1 MKRKI
6 ALLSRRGRTDKSACK
21 HLRTRTLLFVVF
33 CSVAALGQK
42 SISGKVQDA
51 QGEPIAYATVS
62 LLRADSTVITGAIT
76 DEKGAFSLS
85 ANGPTPTLPTR
96 EGVKSNNNY
105 ILQVSFIGY
114 KTETR
119 TIQPYNSSTARD
131 TVGTSPVDPRP
142 LTPSPSR
149 QVGINE
155 AGRGSS
161 LESPVVLITL
171 REESEELAEVEVKAK
186 RQLIERQFDKIVLN
200 VSNSPFAAGSNGK
213 DLLKK
218 APGVQVD
225 KDGNVTVNGKSVEVY
240 IDGRPSYLSG
250 DQLKAMLE
258 GTDGSTIEKIEII
271 SNPSTKYDAAGQG
284 GIINIKTKRNM
295 MQGLNGTLS
304 ASYGGMYYGDV
315 EKWQNREMFSLNL
328 NYRTEKTYTFAT
340 LTQFYVDQNIHVEV
354 GSEALDTLTQTTTER
369 YDESEYVCDF
379 QYYMLKVGNDWFI
392 DKKNTFGFI
401 FQAPFM
407 IMRQDVP
414 AGRGWGYTK
423 VGEDIIENSM
433 SVLENPM
440 RSQQYTANLNY
451 THVFNDSLERE
462 LTTNVDYNRYAGQQ
476 INSQQNTYYRAA
488 SGAHLPTISNGAA
501 WRPHL
506 LENNAFADSTRMGM
520 VISTDQ
526 VVDIY
531 SAKVDFQTRFW
542 QTGMIEAGA
551 KWAMSNTFNRMTTD
565 STINGVARET
575 LHSDFDYSE
584 QVAAVYIS
592 VAKQFGQKFNAKL
605 GLRGEFTHS
614 EGDWISADSTSM
626 KNYFDVFPTAFFGY
640 TPTDKW
646 SMNVSYTRRIKR
658 PSYYQLNPFRTYLD
672 AHNYQEGNLE
682 LMPEFNNQV
691 DLNFSYSQYVA
702 LAFNFAHTQDML
714 SAHMELL
721 PNGNGRQKWVN
732 FGTCTTHG
740 GNLSLTELPLV
751 PKFETGADG
760 TRQMTGAWLALT
772 LNGAYYYFIN
782 RSYDGTYLNRNHYGS
797 ASATL
802 TAYLPQDWTLSVD
815 GNYNTPLTIGY
826 NKTDATWY
834 MGAAVRKMWR
844 KQGLVLNIQA
854 QDLLRSVH
862 YRSDSFG
869 MAEGNS
875 SYIYQNSRYQNVM
888 VSLTWMF
895 GQQQYMKRRKV
906 GDMDE
911 SARIGGGGVG
921 K

>member
-1 MKRKI
+1 M
-6 ALLSRRGRTDKSACK
+6 
-21 HLRTRTLLFVVF
+21 
-33 CSVAALGQK
+33 GQK
-42 SISGKVQDA
+42 NIVGKVQDA

-62 LLRADSTVITGAIT
+62 LLTADSSLVTGAIT
-76 DEKGAFSLS
+76 DEKGAFSIS
-85 ANGPTPTLPTR
+85 AYGQTPTLPTMEGEEDPPHPSLQR

-114 KTETR
+114 KTV
-119 TIQPYNSSTARD
+119 ARAIHSGD
-131 TVGTSPVDPRP
+131 AN
-142 LTPSPSR
+142 L
-149 QVGINE
+149 
-155 AGRGSS
+155 
-161 LESPVVLITL
+161 LITL
-171 REESEELAEVEVKAK
+171 QEESEELAEVEVKAK

-271 SNPSTKYDAAGQG
+271 SNPSAKYDAAGQG

-328 NYRTEKTYTFAT
+328 NYRSEKTYTFAT

-354 GSEALDTLTQTTTER
+354 GSEALDTLTQTRTER

-379 QYYMLKVGNDWFI
+379 QYYMAKIGNDWFI

-414 AGRGWGYTK
+414 EGHGWGYTK
-423 VGEDIIENSM
+423 VGDDIVENSM
-433 SVLENPM
+433 SVLANPI

-451 THVFNDSLERE
+451 THVFNDSLDRE
-462 LTTNVDYNRYAGQQ
+462 LTANVDYNRYAGQQ
-476 INSQQNTYYRAA
+476 GNSQQNRYYRTAWSQA
-488 SGAHLPTISNGAA
+488 PSNSAA

-506 LENNAFADSTRMGM
+506 LEAGAYSDTVVTGM
-520 VISTDQ
+520 DIETDQ

-542 QTGMIEAGA
+542 QTGVIEAGA

-565 STINGVARET
+565 STLNGVARPT
-575 LHSDFDYSE
+575 QHSDFDYSE

-614 EGDWISADSTSM
+614 EGDWISADSTSV

-658 PSYYQLNPFRTYLD
+658 PNYYQLNPFRTYMD

-682 LMPEFNNQV
+682 LTPEFNNQV
-691 DLNFSYSQYVA
+691 DLNFSYSQYVS

-772 LNGAYYYFIN
+772 VNAAYYNFIN
-782 RSYDGTYLNRNHYGS
+782 RSYDGTYLNRNHYAS

-844 KQGLVLNIQA
+844 KQGLILNIQA

-862 YRSDSFG
+862 YRSESFG

-875 SYIYQNSRYQNVM
+875 SYIYQNSRYQHVSM
-888 VSLTWMF
+888 SLTWMF
-895 GQQQYMKRRKV
+895 GQQQYVKRRNV
-906 GDMDE
+906 GNME
-911 SARIGGGGVG
+911 EAERLGGGG
-921 K
+921 KK

>member
-1 MKRKI
+1 MKRSI
-6 ALLSRRGRTDKSACK
+6 
-21 HLRTRTLLFVVF
+21 TLLLLFLG
-33 CSVAALGQK
+33 SVAAMGQK
-42 SISGKVQDA
+42 NIVGKVQDA

-62 LLRADSTVITGAIT
+62 LLTADSSLVTGAIT
-76 DEKGAFSLS
+76 DEKGAFNIS
-85 ANGPTPTLPTR
+85 AYGPTPTLPTREGEEDPPHPSLQR

-114 KTETR
+114 KTV
-119 TIQPYNSSTARD
+119 ARAIHSGD
-131 TVGTSPVDPRP
+131 AN
-142 LTPSPSR
+142 L
-149 QVGINE
+149 
-155 AGRGSS
+155 
-161 LESPVVLITL
+161 LITL
-171 REESEELAEVEVKAK
+171 QEESEELAEVEVKAK

-271 SNPSTKYDAAGQG
+271 SNPSAKYDAAGQG

-295 MQGLNGTLS
+295 MQGLNGTLT
-304 ASYGGMYYGDV
+304 ASYAGMYYGDV

-328 NYRTEKTYTFAT
+328 NYRSEKTYTFAT
-340 LTQFYVDQNIHVEV
+340 LTQLYVDQNIHVEV
-354 GSEALDTLTQTTTER
+354 GSEALDTLTQTRTER

-379 QYYMLKVGNDWFI
+379 QYYMAKIGNDWFI

-414 AGRGWGYTK
+414 EGHGWGYTK
-423 VGEDIIENSM
+423 VGDDIVENSM
-433 SVLENPM
+433 SVLANPI

-451 THVFNDSLERE
+451 THVFNDSLDRE
-462 LTTNVDYNRYAGQQ
+462 LTANVDYNRYAGQQ
-476 INSQQNTYYRAA
+476 GNSQQNTYYY
-488 SGAHLPTISNGAA
+488 NG
-501 WRPHL
+501 
-506 LENNAFADSTRMGM
+506 FSDTVVTGM
-520 VISTDQ
+520 DIETDQ

-542 QTGMIEAGA
+542 QTGVIEAGA

-565 STINGVARET
+565 STLNGVARPT
-575 LHSDFDYSE
+575 QRSDFDYSE

-640 TPTDKW
+640 NPTDKW

-658 PSYYQLNPFRTYLD
+658 PNYYQLNPFRTYMD

-682 LMPEFNNQV
+682 LTPEFNNQV
-691 DLNFSYSQYVA
+691 DLNFSYSQYVS

-772 LNGAYYYFIN
+772 VNAAYYNFIN
-782 RSYDGTYLNRNHYGS
+782 RSYDGTYLNRNHYAS

-844 KQGLVLNIQA
+844 KQGLILNIQA

-862 YRSDSFG
+862 YRSESFG

-875 SYIYQNSRYQNVM
+875 SYIYQNSRYQHVSL
-888 VSLTWMF
+888 SLTWMF
-895 GQQQYMKRRKV
+895 GQQQYVKRRNV
-906 GDMDE
+906 GNME
-911 SARIGGGGVG
+911 EAERLGGGG
-921 K
+921 KK

>member
-1 MKRKI
+1 M
-6 ALLSRRGRTDKSACK
+6 
-21 HLRTRTLLFVVF
+21 
-33 CSVAALGQK
+33 GQK
-42 SISGKVQDA
+42 NIVGKVQDA

-62 LLRADSTVITGAIT
+62 LLTADSSLVTGAIT
-76 DEKGAFSLS
+76 DEKGAFSIS
-85 ANGPTPTLPTR
+85 AYGPTPTLPTKEGEEDPPHPSLQR
-96 EGVKSNNNY
+96 EGVKSDNNY

-114 KTETR
+114 KTV
-119 TIQPYNSSTARD
+119 ARAIHSGD
-131 TVGTSPVDPRP
+131 AN
-142 LTPSPSR
+142 L
-149 QVGINE
+149 
-155 AGRGSS
+155 
-161 LESPVVLITL
+161 LITL
-171 REESEELAEVEVKAK
+171 QEESEELAEVEVKAK

-271 SNPSTKYDAAGQG
+271 SNPSAKYDAAGQG

-328 NYRTEKTYTFAT
+328 NYRSEKTYTFAT
-340 LTQFYVDQNIHVEV
+340 LTQLYVDQNIHVEV
-354 GSEALDTLTQTTTER
+354 GSEALDTLTQTRTER
-369 YDESEYVCDF
+369 YDESEHVCDF
-379 QYYMLKVGNDWFI
+379 QYYMAKIGNDWFI

-407 IMRQDVP
+407 IMRQEVP
-414 AGRGWGYTK
+414 EGHGWGYTK
-423 VGEDIIENSM
+423 VGDDIVENSM
-433 SVLENPM
+433 SVLANPI

-451 THVFNDSLERE
+451 THVFNDSLDRE
-462 LTTNVDYNRYAGQQ
+462 LTANVDYNRYAGQQ
-476 INSQQNTYYRAA
+476 GNSQQNRYYRTAWSQA
-488 SGAHLPTISNGAA
+488 PSNSAA

-506 LENNAFADSTRMGM
+506 LEAGAYSDTVVTGM
-520 VISTDQ
+520 VIETDQ

-542 QTGMIEAGA
+542 QTGVIEAGA

-565 STINGVARET
+565 STLNGVARPT
-575 LHSDFDYSE
+575 QHSDFDYSE

-614 EGDWISADSTSM
+614 VGDWISADSTSM

-658 PSYYQLNPFRTYLD
+658 PNNDQLNPFRTYMD

-682 LMPEFNNQV
+682 LTPEFNNQV
-691 DLNFSYSQYVA
+691 DLNFSYSQYVS

-772 LNGAYYYFIN
+772 VNAAYYNFIN
-782 RSYDGTYLNRNHYGS
+782 RSYDGTYLNRNHYAS

-844 KQGLVLNIQA
+844 KQGLILNIQA

-862 YRSDSFG
+862 YRSESFG

-875 SYIYQNSRYQNVM
+875 SYIYEKWRYQHVSL
-888 VSLTWMF
+888 SLTWMF
-895 GQQQYMKRRKV
+895 GQQQYVKRRNV
-906 GDMDE
+906 GNME
-911 SARIGGGGVG
+911 EAERLGGWG
-921 K
+921 KK

>member
-1 MKRKI
+1 M
-6 ALLSRRGRTDKSACK
+6 
-21 HLRTRTLLFVVF
+21 
-33 CSVAALGQK
+33 GQK
-42 SISGKVQDA
+42 NIVGKVQDA

-62 LLRADSTVITGAIT
+62 LLTADSSLVTGAIT
-76 DEKGAFSLS
+76 DEKGAFSLNLPKRGENTDEKVETTS
-85 ANGPTPTLPTR
+85 VDPRPLTPSPQAGRGSSPASPVVRPGDRT
-96 EGVKSNNNY
+96 SM

-114 KTETR
+114 KTV
-119 TIQPYNSSTARD
+119 ARAIHSGD
-131 TVGTSPVDPRP
+131 AN
-142 LTPSPSR
+142 L
-149 QVGINE
+149 
-155 AGRGSS
+155 
-161 LESPVVLITL
+161 LITL
-171 REESEELAEVEVKAK
+171 QEESEELAEVEVKAK

-271 SNPSTKYDAAGQG
+271 SNPSAKYDAAGQG

-328 NYRTEKTYTFAT
+328 NYRSEKTYTFAT
-340 LTQFYVDQNIHVEV
+340 LTQLYVDQNIHVEV
-354 GSEALDTLTQTTTER
+354 GSEALDTLTQTRTER

-379 QYYMLKVGNDWFI
+379 QYYMAKIGNDWFI

-414 AGRGWGYTK
+414 EGHGWGYTK
-423 VGEDIIENSM
+423 VGDDIVENSM
-433 SVLENPM
+433 SVLANPI

-451 THVFNDSLERE
+451 THVFNDSLDRE
-462 LTTNVDYNRYAGQQ
+462 LTANVDYNRYAGQQ
-476 INSQQNTYYRAA
+476 GNSQQNTYYY
-488 SGAHLPTISNGAA
+488 NG
-501 WRPHL
+501 
-506 LENNAFADSTRMGM
+506 FADTVVTGM
-520 VISTDQ
+520 DIETDQ

-542 QTGMIEAGA
+542 QTGVIEAGA

-565 STINGVARET
+565 STLNGVARPT
-575 LHSDFDYSE
+575 QRSDFDYSE

-614 EGDWISADSTSM
+614 EGDWISADSTSV

-640 TPTDKW
+640 NPTDKW

-658 PSYYQLNPFRTYLD
+658 PNYYQLNPFRTYMD

-682 LMPEFNNQV
+682 LTPEFNNQV
-691 DLNFSYSQYVA
+691 DLNFSYSQYVS

-772 LNGAYYYFIN
+772 VNAAYYNFIN
-782 RSYDGTYLNRNHYGS
+782 RSYDGTYLNRNHYAS

-844 KQGLVLNIQA
+844 KQGLILNIQA

-862 YRSDSFG
+862 YRSESFG

-875 SYIYQNSRYQNVM
+875 SYIYQNSRYQHVSL
-888 VSLTWMF
+888 SLTWMF
-895 GQQQYMKRRKV
+895 GQQQYVKRRNV
-906 GDMDE
+906 GNME
-911 SARIGGGGVG
+911 EAERLGGGG
-921 K
+921 KK

>member
-1 MKRKI
+1 MKRSI
-6 ALLSRRGRTDKSACK
+6 
-21 HLRTRTLLFVVF
+21 TLLLLFLG
-33 CSVAALGQK
+33 SVAAMGQK
-42 SISGKVQDA
+42 NIVGKVQDA

-62 LLRADSTVITGAIT
+62 LLTADSSLVTGAIT
-76 DEKGAFSLS
+76 DEKGAFSIS
-85 ANGPTPTLPTR
+85 AYGQTPTLPTREGEENPPHPSLQR

-114 KTETR
+114 KTVER
-119 TIQPYNSSTARD
+119 AIPPSSSSTARD
-131 TVGTSPVDPRP
+131 IVGASQVIAGEDACAPGQTARDTIGASPVI
-142 LTPSPSR
+142 
-149 QVGINE
+149 V
-155 AGRGSS
+155 
-161 LESPVVLITL
+161 ITL
-171 REESEELAEVEVKAK
+171 QEESEELAEVEVKAK

-271 SNPSTKYDAAGQG
+271 SNPSAKYDAAGQG

-295 MQGLNGTLS
+295 MQGLNGTLT

-328 NYRTEKTYTFAT
+328 NYRSEKTYTFAT
-340 LTQFYVDQNIHVEV
+340 LTQLYVDQNIHVEV
-354 GSEALDTLTQTTTER
+354 GSEALDTLTQTRTER

-379 QYYMLKVGNDWFI
+379 QYYMAKIGNDWFI

-414 AGRGWGYTK
+414 EGHGWGYTK
-423 VGEDIIENSM
+423 VGDDIVENSM
-433 SVLENPM
+433 SVLANPI

-451 THVFNDSLERE
+451 THVFNDSLDRE
-462 LTTNVDYNRYAGQQ
+462 LTANVDYNRYAGQQ
-476 INSQQNTYYRAA
+476 GNSQQNTYYY
-488 SGAHLPTISNGAA
+488 NG
-501 WRPHL
+501 
-506 LENNAFADSTRMGM
+506 FSDTVVTGM
-520 VISTDQ
+520 DIETDQ

-542 QTGMIEAGA
+542 QTGVIEAGA

-565 STINGVARET
+565 STLNGVARPT
-575 LHSDFDYSE
+575 QRSDFDYSE

-640 TPTDKW
+640 NPTDKW

-658 PSYYQLNPFRTYLD
+658 PNYYQLNPFRTYMD

-682 LMPEFNNQV
+682 LTPEFNNQV
-691 DLNFSYSQYVA
+691 DLNFSYSQYVS

-772 LNGAYYYFIN
+772 VNAAYYNFIN
-782 RSYDGTYLNRNHYGS
+782 RSYDGTYLNRNHYAS

-844 KQGLVLNIQA
+844 KQGLILNIQA

-862 YRSDSFG
+862 YRSESFG

-875 SYIYQNSRYQNVM
+875 SYIYQNSRYQHVSL
-888 VSLTWMF
+888 SLTWMF
-895 GQQQYMKRRKV
+895 GQQQYVKRRNV
-906 GDMDE
+906 GNME
-911 SARIGGGGVG
+911 EAERLGGGG
-921 K
+921 KK

>member
-1 MKRKI
+1 M
-6 ALLSRRGRTDKSACK
+6 
-21 HLRTRTLLFVVF
+21 
-33 CSVAALGQK
+33 GQK
-42 SISGKVQDA
+42 NIVGKVRDA

-62 LLRADSTVITGAIT
+62 LLTADSSLVTGAIT
-76 DEKGAFSLS
+76 DEKGAFSIS
-85 ANGPTPTLPTR
+85 AYGPTPTLPTREGEEDPPHPSLQR

-114 KTETR
+114 KTV
-119 TIQPYNSSTARD
+119 ARAIHSGD
-131 TVGTSPVDPRP
+131 AN
-142 LTPSPSR
+142 L
-149 QVGINE
+149 
-155 AGRGSS
+155 
-161 LESPVVLITL
+161 LITL
-171 REESEELAEVEVKAK
+171 QEESEELAEVEVKAN

-271 SNPSTKYDAAGQG
+271 SNPSAKYDAAGQG

-295 MQGLNGTLS
+295 MQGLNGTLT

-328 NYRTEKTYTFAT
+328 NYRSEKTYTFAT
-340 LTQFYVDQNIHVEV
+340 LTQLYVDQNIHVEV
-354 GSEALDTLTQTTTER
+354 GSEALDTLTQTRTER

-379 QYYMLKVGNDWFI
+379 QYYMAKIGNDWFI

-414 AGRGWGYTK
+414 EGHGWGYTK
-423 VGEDIIENSM
+423 VGDDIVENSM
-433 SVLENPM
+433 SVLANPI

-451 THVFNDSLERE
+451 THVFNDSLDRE
-462 LTTNVDYNRYAGQQ
+462 LTVNVDYNRYAGQQ
-476 INSQQNTYYRAA
+476 GNSQQNTYYY
-488 SGAHLPTISNGAA
+488 NG
-501 WRPHL
+501 
-506 LENNAFADSTRMGM
+506 FSDTVVTGM
-520 VISTDQ
+520 VIETDQ

-542 QTGMIEAGA
+542 QTGVIEAGA

-565 STINGVARET
+565 STLNGVARPT
-575 LHSDFDYSE
+575 QHSDFDYSE

-614 EGDWISADSTSM
+614 EGDWISADSTSV
-626 KNYFDVFPTAFFGY
+626 KNYFNVFPTAFFGY
-640 TPTDKW
+640 NPTEKW

-658 PSYYQLNPFRTYLD
+658 PNYYQLNPFRTYMD

-682 LMPEFNNQV
+682 LTPEFNNQV
-691 DLNFSYSQYVA
+691 DLNFSYSQYVS

-772 LNGAYYYFIN
+772 VNAAYYNFIN
-782 RSYDGTYLNRNHYGS
+782 RSYDGTYLNRNHYAS

-844 KQGLVLNIQA
+844 KQGLILNIQA

-862 YRSDSFG
+862 YRSESFG

-875 SYIYQNSRYQNVM
+875 SYIYQNSRYQHVSL
-888 VSLTWMF
+888 SLTWMF
-895 GQQQYMKRRKV
+895 GQQQYVKRRNV
-906 GDMDE
+906 GNME
-911 SARIGGGGVG
+911 EASRLGGGG
-921 K
+921 KK

>member
-1 MKRKI
+1 M
-6 ALLSRRGRTDKSACK
+6 
-21 HLRTRTLLFVVF
+21 
-33 CSVAALGQK
+33 GQK
-42 SISGKVQDA
+42 NIVGKVQDA

-62 LLRADSTVITGAIT
+62 LLTADSSLVTGAIT
-76 DEKGAFSLS
+76 DEKGAFNLNLPKRSENTGEKVETTSVDPRPL
-85 ANGPTPTLPTR
+85 TPSPQAGRGSSPASPVVRPGDRT
-96 EGVKSNNNY
+96 SM

-114 KTETR
+114 KTV
-119 TIQPYNSSTARD
+119 ARAIHSGD
-131 TVGTSPVDPRP
+131 AN
-142 LTPSPSR
+142 L
-149 QVGINE
+149 
-155 AGRGSS
+155 
-161 LESPVVLITL
+161 LITL
-171 REESEELAEVEVKAK
+171 QEESEELAEVEVKAK

-271 SNPSTKYDAAGQG
+271 SNPSAKYDAAGQG

-328 NYRTEKTYTFAT
+328 NYRSEKTYTFAT
-340 LTQFYVDQNIHVEV
+340 LTQLYVDQNIHVEV
-354 GSEALDTLTQTTTER
+354 GSEALDTLTQTRTKR
-369 YDESEYVCDF
+369 YDESEDVCDF
-379 QYYMLKVGNDWFI
+379 QYYMAKIGNDWFI

-414 AGRGWGYTK
+414 EGHGWGYTM
-423 VGEDIIENSM
+423 VGDDIVENSM
-433 SVLENPM
+433 SVLTNPI
-440 RSQQYTANLNY
+440 RSQQYTVNLNY
-451 THVFNDSLERE
+451 THVFNDSLDRE
-462 LTTNVDYNRYAGQQ
+462 LTANVDYNRYAGQQ
-476 INSQQNTYYRAA
+476 GNSQQNRYYY
-488 SGAHLPTISNGAA
+488 NG
-501 WRPHL
+501 
-506 LENNAFADSTRMGM
+506 FSDTVVTGM
-520 VISTDQ
+520 DIETDQ

-542 QTGMIEAGA
+542 QTGVIEAGA

-565 STINGVARET
+565 STLNGVARPT
-575 LHSDFDYSE
+575 QHSDFDYSE

-626 KNYFDVFPTAFFGY
+626 KNYFDVFPMAFFGY

-658 PSYYQLNPFRTYLD
+658 PNYYQLNPFRTYMD

-682 LMPEFNNQV
+682 LTPEFNNQV
-691 DLNFSYSQYVA
+691 DLNFSYSQYVS

-721 PNGNGRQKWVN
+721 SNGNGRQKWVN

-772 LNGAYYYFIN
+772 VNAAYYNFIN
-782 RSYDGTYLNRNHYGS
+782 RSYDGTYLNRNHYAS

-844 KQGLVLNIQA
+844 KQGLILNIQA

-862 YRSDSFG
+862 YRSESFG

-875 SYIYQNSRYQNVM
+875 SYIYQNSRYQHVSL
-888 VSLTWMF
+888 SLTWMF
-895 GQQQYMKRRKV
+895 GQQQYVKRRNV
-906 GDMDE
+906 GNME
-911 SARIGGGGVG
+911 EAERLGGGG
-921 K
+921 KK

>member
-1 MKRKI
+1 M
-6 ALLSRRGRTDKSACK
+6 
-21 HLRTRTLLFVVF
+21 
-33 CSVAALGQK
+33 GQK
-42 SISGKVQDA
+42 NIVGKVQDA

-62 LLRADSTVITGAIT
+62 LLTADSSLVTGAIT
-76 DEKGAFSLS
+76 DEKGAFSIS
-85 ANGPTPTLPTR
+85 AYGQTPTLPTREGEENPPHPSLQR

-114 KTETR
+114 KTVER
-119 TIQPYNSSTARD
+119 AIPPSSSSTARD
-131 TVGTSPVDPRP
+131 IVGASQVIAGEDACAPGQTARDTIGASPVI
-142 LTPSPSR
+142 
-149 QVGINE
+149 V
-155 AGRGSS
+155 
-161 LESPVVLITL
+161 ITL
-171 REESEELAEVEVKAK
+171 QEESEELAEVEVKAK

-271 SNPSTKYDAAGQG
+271 SNPSAKYDAAGQG

-295 MQGLNGTLS
+295 MQGLNGTLT

-328 NYRTEKTYTFAT
+328 NYRSEKTYTFAT
-340 LTQFYVDQNIHVEV
+340 LTQLYVDQNIHVEV
-354 GSEALDTLTQTTTER
+354 GSEALDTLTQTRTER

-379 QYYMLKVGNDWFI
+379 QYYMAKIGNDWFI

-414 AGRGWGYTK
+414 EGHGWGYTK
-423 VGEDIIENSM
+423 VGDDIVENSM
-433 SVLENPM
+433 SVLANPI

-451 THVFNDSLERE
+451 THVFNDSLDRE
-462 LTTNVDYNRYAGQQ
+462 LTANVDYNRYAGQQ
-476 INSQQNTYYRAA
+476 GNSQQNTYYY
-488 SGAHLPTISNGAA
+488 NG
-501 WRPHL
+501 
-506 LENNAFADSTRMGM
+506 FSDTVVTGM
-520 VISTDQ
+520 DIETDQ

-542 QTGMIEAGA
+542 QTGVIEAGA

-565 STINGVARET
+565 STLNGVARPT
-575 LHSDFDYSE
+575 QRSDFDYSE

-640 TPTDKW
+640 NPTDKW

-658 PSYYQLNPFRTYLD
+658 PNYYQLNPFRTYMD

-682 LMPEFNNQV
+682 LTPEFNNQV
-691 DLNFSYSQYVA
+691 DLNFSYSQYVS

-772 LNGAYYYFIN
+772 VNAAYYNFIN
-782 RSYDGTYLNRNHYGS
+782 RSYDGTYLNRNHYAS

-844 KQGLVLNIQA
+844 KQGLILNIQA

-862 YRSDSFG
+862 YRSESFG

-875 SYIYQNSRYQNVM
+875 SYIYQNSRYQHVSL
-888 VSLTWMF
+888 SLTWMF
-895 GQQQYMKRRKV
+895 GQQQYVKRRNV
-906 GDMDE
+906 GNME
-911 SARIGGGGVG
+911 EAERLGGGG
-921 K
+921 KK

>member
-1 MKRKI
+1 M
-6 ALLSRRGRTDKSACK
+6 
-21 HLRTRTLLFVVF
+21 
-33 CSVAALGQK
+33 GQK
-42 SISGKVQDA
+42 NIVGKVQDA

-62 LLRADSTVITGAIT
+62 LLTADSSLVTGAIT
-76 DEKGAFSLS
+76 DEKGAFSIS
-85 ANGPTPTLPTR
+85 AYGQTPTLPTMEGEEDPPHPSLQR

-114 KTETR
+114 KTV
-119 TIQPYNSSTARD
+119 ARAIHSGD
-131 TVGTSPVDPRP
+131 AN
-142 LTPSPSR
+142 L
-149 QVGINE
+149 
-155 AGRGSS
+155 
-161 LESPVVLITL
+161 LITL
-171 REESEELAEVEVKAK
+171 QEESEELAEVEVKAK

-271 SNPSTKYDAAGQG
+271 SNPSAKYDAAGQG

-328 NYRTEKTYTFAT
+328 NYRSEKTYTFAT
-340 LTQFYVDQNIHVEV
+340 LTQLYVDQNIHVEV
-354 GSEALDTLTQTTTER
+354 GSEALDTLTQTRTER

-379 QYYMLKVGNDWFI
+379 QYYMAKIGNDWFI

-414 AGRGWGYTK
+414 EGHGWGYTK
-423 VGEDIIENSM
+423 VGDDIVENSM
-433 SVLENPM
+433 SVLANPI

-451 THVFNDSLERE
+451 THVFNDSLDRE
-462 LTTNVDYNRYAGQQ
+462 LTANVDYNRYAGQQ
-476 INSQQNTYYRAA
+476 GNSQQNRYYRTAWSQA
-488 SGAHLPTISNGAA
+488 PSNSAA

-506 LENNAFADSTRMGM
+506 LEAGAYSDTVVTGM
-520 VISTDQ
+520 DIETDQ

-542 QTGMIEAGA
+542 QTGVIEAGA

-565 STINGVARET
+565 STLNGVARPT
-575 LHSDFDYSE
+575 QHSDFDYSE

-640 TPTDKW
+640 SPTDKW

-658 PSYYQLNPFRTYLD
+658 PNYYQLNPFRTYMD

-682 LMPEFNNQV
+682 LTPEFNNQV
-691 DLNFSYSQYVA
+691 DLNFSYSQYVS

-760 TRQMTGAWLALT
+760 TRQITGAWLALT
-772 LNGAYYYFIN
+772 VNAAYYNFIN
-782 RSYDGTYLNRNHYGS
+782 RSYDGTYLNRNHYAS

-802 TAYLPQDWTLSVD
+802 TAYLPKDWTLSVD

-844 KQGLVLNIQA
+844 KQGLILNIQA

-862 YRSDSFG
+862 YRSESFG

-875 SYIYQNSRYQNVM
+875 SYIYQNSRYQHVSM
-888 VSLTWMF
+888 SLTWMF
-895 GQQQYMKRRKV
+895 GQQQYVKRRNV
-906 GDMDE
+906 GNME
-911 SARIGGGGVG
+911 EAERLGGGG
-921 K
+921 KK

>member
-1 MKRKI
+1 M
-6 ALLSRRGRTDKSACK
+6 
-21 HLRTRTLLFVVF
+21 
-33 CSVAALGQK
+33 GQK
-42 SISGKVQDA
+42 NIVGTVQDA

-62 LLRADSTVITGAIT
+62 LLTTDSSLVTGAIT
-76 DEKGAFSLS
+76 DEKGAFSL
-85 ANGPTPTLPTR
+85 NLPKRGENTDEKVETTSVDPR
-96 EGVKSNNNY
+96 PLPPSPQAGRGSSPASPVVRPGDRTSM

-114 KTETR
+114 KTV
-119 TIQPYNSSTARD
+119 ARAIHSGD
-131 TVGTSPVDPRP
+131 AN
-142 LTPSPSR
+142 L
-149 QVGINE
+149 
-155 AGRGSS
+155 
-161 LESPVVLITL
+161 LITL
-171 REESEELAEVEVKAK
+171 HEESAELAEVEVKAK

-271 SNPSTKYDAAGQG
+271 SNPSAKYDAAGQG

-328 NYRTEKTYTFAT
+328 NYRSEKTYTFAT
-340 LTQFYVDQNIHVEV
+340 LTQLYVDQNIHVEV
-354 GSEALDTLTQTTTER
+354 GSEALDTLTQTRTER

-407 IMRQDVP
+407 IIMREDVP

-423 VGEDIIENSM
+423 VGNDIVENSM
-433 SVLENPM
+433 SVLENPI

-451 THVFNDSLERE
+451 THVFNDSLDRE

-476 INSQQNTYYRAA
+476 MNSQQNTYF
-488 SGAHLPTISNGAA
+488 HNG
-501 WRPHL
+501 
-506 LENNAFADSTRMGM
+506 FADTTCMGM
-520 VISTDQ
+520 VINTDQ

-565 STINGVARET
+565 STVNGVARET

-640 TPTDKW
+640 NPTDKW

-682 LMPEFNNQV
+682 LTPEFNNQV

-772 LNGAYYYFIN
+772 VNAAYYNFIN
-782 RSYDGTYLNRNHYGS
+782 RSYDGTYLNRNHYAS

-834 MGAAVRKMWR
+834 LGAAVRKMWR

-875 SYIYQNSRYQNVM
+875 SYYYEHWRYQNVSM
-888 VSLTWMF
+888 SLTWMF
-895 GQQQYMKRRKV
+895 GQQQYVKRRNV
-906 GDMDE
+906 GNME
-911 SARIGGGGVG
+911 EAERLGGGG
-921 K
+921 KK

>member
-1 MKRKI
+1 M
-6 ALLSRRGRTDKSACK
+6 
-21 HLRTRTLLFVVF
+21 
-33 CSVAALGQK
+33 GQK
-42 SISGKVQDA
+42 NIVGKVQDA

-62 LLRADSTVITGAIT
+62 LLTADSSLVTGAIT
-76 DEKGAFSLS
+76 DEKGAFSIS
-85 ANGPTPTLPTR
+85 AYGPTPTLPTREGEEDPPHPSLQR

-114 KTETR
+114 KTV
-119 TIQPYNSSTARD
+119 ARAIHSGD
-131 TVGTSPVDPRP
+131 AN
-142 LTPSPSR
+142 L
-149 QVGINE
+149 
-155 AGRGSS
+155 
-161 LESPVVLITL
+161 LITL
-171 REESEELAEVEVKAK
+171 QEESEELAEVEVKAK

-240 IDGRPSYLSG
+240 IDGGPSYLSG

-271 SNPSTKYDAAGQG
+271 SNPSAKYDAAGQG

-295 MQGLNGTLS
+295 MQGLNGTLT

-328 NYRTEKTYTFAT
+328 NYRSEKTYTFAT
-340 LTQFYVDQNIHVEV
+340 LTQLYVDQNIHVEV
-354 GSEALDTLTQTTTER
+354 GSEALDTLTQTRTER

-379 QYYMLKVGNDWFI
+379 QYYMAKIGNDWFI

-414 AGRGWGYTK
+414 EGHGWGYTK
-423 VGEDIIENSM
+423 VGDDIVENSM
-433 SVLENPM
+433 SVLANPI

-451 THVFNDSLERE
+451 THVFNDSLDRE
-462 LTTNVDYNRYAGQQ
+462 LTANVDYNRYAGQQ
-476 INSQQNTYYRAA
+476 GNSQQNTYYY
-488 SGAHLPTISNGAA
+488 NG
-501 WRPHL
+501 
-506 LENNAFADSTRMGM
+506 FTDTVVTGM
-520 VISTDQ
+520 DIETDQ

-542 QTGMIEAGA
+542 QTGVIEAGA

-565 STINGVARET
+565 STLNGVARPT
-575 LHSDFDYSE
+575 QHSDFDYSE

-658 PSYYQLNPFRTYLD
+658 PNYYQLNPFRTYMD

-682 LMPEFNNQV
+682 LTPEFNNQV
-691 DLNFSYSQYVA
+691 DLNFSYSQYVS

-772 LNGAYYYFIN
+772 VNAAYYNFIN
-782 RSYDGTYLNRNHYGS
+782 RSYDGTYLNRNHYAS

-844 KQGLVLNIQA
+844 KQGLILNIQA

-862 YRSDSFG
+862 YRSESFG
-869 MAEGNS
+869 MAKGNS
-875 SYIYQNSRYQNVM
+875 SYIYQNSRYQHVSL
-888 VSLTWMF
+888 SLTWMF
-895 GQQQYMKRRKV
+895 GQQQYVKRRNV
-906 GDMDE
+906 GNME
-911 SARIGGGGVG
+911 EAERLGGGG
-921 K
+921 KK

>member
-1 MKRKI
+1 MKRSI
-6 ALLSRRGRTDKSACK
+6 
-21 HLRTRTLLFVVF
+21 TLLLLFLG
-33 CSVAALGQK
+33 SVAAMGQK
-42 SISGKVQDA
+42 NIVGKVQDA

-62 LLRADSTVITGAIT
+62 LLTADSSLVTGAIT
-76 DEKGAFSLS
+76 DEKGAFSIS
-85 ANGPTPTLPTR
+85 AYGPTPTLPTR
-96 EGVKSNNNY
+96 EGEEDPPHPSLQREGVNNNNNY

-114 KTETR
+114 KTV
-119 TIQPYNSSTARD
+119 ARAIHSGD
-131 TVGTSPVDPRP
+131 AN
-142 LTPSPSR
+142 L
-149 QVGINE
+149 
-155 AGRGSS
+155 
-161 LESPVVLITL
+161 LITL
-171 REESEELAEVEVKAK
+171 QEESEELAEVEVKAK

-240 IDGRPSYLSG
+240 IDGRQSYLSG

-271 SNPSTKYDAAGQG
+271 SNPSAKYDAAGQG

-295 MQGLNGTLS
+295 MQGLNGTLT

-328 NYRTEKTYTFAT
+328 NYRSEKTYTFAT
-340 LTQFYVDQNIHVEV
+340 LTQLYVDQNIHVEV
-354 GSEALDTLTQTTTER
+354 GSEALDTLTQTRTKR

-379 QYYMLKVGNDWFI
+379 QYYMAKIGNDWFI

-414 AGRGWGYTK
+414 EGHGWGYTK
-423 VGEDIIENSM
+423 VGDDIVENSM
-433 SVLENPM
+433 SVLANPI

-451 THVFNDSLERE
+451 THVFNDSLDRE
-462 LTTNVDYNRYAGQQ
+462 LTANVDYNRYAGQQ
-476 INSQQNTYYRAA
+476 GNSQQNRYYRTAWSQA
-488 SGAHLPTISNGAA
+488 PSNSAA

-506 LENNAFADSTRMGM
+506 LEAGAYSDTVVTGM
-520 VISTDQ
+520 VIETDQ

-542 QTGMIEAGA
+542 QTGVIEAGA

-565 STINGVARET
+565 STLNGVARPT
-575 LHSDFDYSE
+575 QHSDFDYSE

-658 PSYYQLNPFRTYLD
+658 PNYYQLNPFRTYMD

-682 LMPEFNNQV
+682 LTPEFNNQV
-691 DLNFSYSQYVA
+691 DLNFSYSQYVS

-772 LNGAYYYFIN
+772 VNAAYYNFIN
-782 RSYDGTYLNRNHYGS
+782 RSYDGTYLNRNHYAS

-802 TAYLPQDWTLSVD
+802 TAYLPKDWTLSVD

-844 KQGLVLNIQA
+844 KQGLILNLQA

-862 YRSDSFG
+862 YRSESFG

-875 SYIYQNSRYQNVM
+875 SYIYQNSRYQHVSL
-888 VSLTWMF
+888 SLTWMF
-895 GQQQYMKRRKV
+895 GQQQYVKRRNV
-906 GDMDE
+906 GNME
-911 SARIGGGGVG
+911 EAERLGGGG
-921 K
+921 KK

>member
-1 MKRKI
+1 MRKERS
-6 ALLSRRGRTDKSACK
+6 AYQRTDPP
-21 HLRTRTLLFVVF
+21 L
-33 CSVAALGQK
+33 
-42 SISGKVQDA
+42 
-51 QGEPIAYATVS
+51 PS
-62 LLRADSTVITGAIT
+62 LQ
-76 DEKGAFSLS
+76 
-85 ANGPTPTLPTR
+85 R
-96 EGVKSNNNY
+96 EGIKSNNNY

-114 KTETR
+114 KTV
-119 TIQPYNSSTARD
+119 ARAIHSGD
-131 TVGTSPVDPRP
+131 AN
-142 LTPSPSR
+142 L
-149 QVGINE
+149 
-155 AGRGSS
+155 
-161 LESPVVLITL
+161 LITL
-171 REESEELAEVEVKAK
+171 QEESEELAEVEVKAK

-271 SNPSTKYDAAGQG
+271 SNPSAKYDAAGQG

-295 MQGLNGTLS
+295 MQGLNGTLT

-328 NYRTEKTYTFAT
+328 NYRSEKTYTFAT
-340 LTQFYVDQNIHVEV
+340 LTQLYVDQNIHVEV
-354 GSEALDTLTQTTTER
+354 GSEALDTLTQTRTER

-379 QYYMLKVGNDWFI
+379 QYYMAKIGNDWFI

-414 AGRGWGYTK
+414 EGHGWGYTK
-423 VGEDIIENSM
+423 VGDDIVENSM
-433 SVLENPM
+433 SVLANPI

-451 THVFNDSLERE
+451 THVFNDSLDRE
-462 LTTNVDYNRYAGQQ
+462 LTANVDYNRYAGQQ
-476 INSQQNTYYRAA
+476 GNSQQNRYFY
-488 SGAHLPTISNGAA
+488 NG
-501 WRPHL
+501 
-506 LENNAFADSTRMGM
+506 FSDTVVTGM
-520 VISTDQ
+520 DIETDQ

-542 QTGMIEAGA
+542 QTGVIEAGA

-565 STINGVARET
+565 STLNGVARPT
-575 LHSDFDYSE
+575 QHSDFDYSE

-614 EGDWISADSTSM
+614 EGDWISADSTSV

-640 TPTDKW
+640 NPTDKW
-646 SMNVSYTRRIKR
+646 SINVSYTRRIKR
-658 PSYYQLNPFRTYLD
+658 PNYYQLNPFRTYMD

-682 LMPEFNNQV
+682 LTPEFNNQV
-691 DLNFSYSQYVA
+691 DLNFSYSQYVS

-772 LNGAYYYFIN
+772 VNAAYYNFIN
-782 RSYDGTYLNRNHYGS
+782 RSYDGTYLNRNHYAS

-802 TAYLPQDWTLSVD
+802 TAYLPKDWTLSVD

-844 KQGLVLNIQA
+844 KQGLILNIQA

-862 YRSDSFG
+862 YRSESFG

-875 SYIYQNSRYQNVM
+875 SYIYQNSRYQHVSL
-888 VSLTWMF
+888 SLTWMF
-895 GQQQYMKRRKV
+895 GQQQYVKRRNV
-906 GDMDE
+906 GNME
-911 SARIGGGGVG
+911 EAERLGGGG
-921 K
+921 KK

>member
-1 MKRKI
+1 MKRSI
-6 ALLSRRGRTDKSACK
+6 
-21 HLRTRTLLFVVF
+21 TLLLLFLG
-33 CSVAALGQK
+33 SVAAMGQK
-42 SISGKVQDA
+42 NIVGKVQDA

-62 LLRADSTVITGAIT
+62 LLTADSSLVTGAIT
-76 DEKGAFSLS
+76 DEKGAFSIS
-85 ANGPTPTLPTR
+85 AYGPTPTLPTREGEENPPHPSLQR

-114 KTETR
+114 KTV
-119 TIQPYNSSTARD
+119 ARAIHSGD
-131 TVGTSPVDPRP
+131 AN
-142 LTPSPSR
+142 L
-149 QVGINE
+149 
-155 AGRGSS
+155 
-161 LESPVVLITL
+161 LITL
-171 REESEELAEVEVKAK
+171 QEESEELAEVEVKAK

-271 SNPSTKYDAAGQG
+271 SNPSAKYDAAGQG

-340 LTQFYVDQNIHVEV
+340 MTQLYVDQNIHVEV
-354 GSEALDTLTQTTTER
+354 GSEALDTLTQTRTKR

-379 QYYMLKVGNDWFI
+379 QYYMAKIGNDWFI

-407 IMRQDVP
+407 IMRQEVP
-414 AGRGWGYTK
+414 EGHGWGYTK
-423 VGEDIIENSM
+423 VGDDIVENSM
-433 SVLENPM
+433 SVLANPI

-451 THVFNDSLERE
+451 THVFNDSLDRE
-462 LTTNVDYNRYAGQQ
+462 LTANVDYNRYAGQQ
-476 INSQQNTYYRAA
+476 GNSQQNRYYY
-488 SGAHLPTISNGAA
+488 NG
-501 WRPHL
+501 
-506 LENNAFADSTRMGM
+506 FSDTVVTGM
-520 VISTDQ
+520 VIETDQ

-542 QTGMIEAGA
+542 QTGVIEAGA

-565 STINGVARET
+565 STLNGVARPT
-575 LHSDFDYSE
+575 QHSDFDYSE

-640 TPTDKW
+640 NPTDKW

-658 PSYYQLNPFRTYLD
+658 PSYYQLNPFRTYMD

-682 LMPEFNNQV
+682 LTPEFNNQV
-691 DLNFSYSQYVA
+691 DLNFSYSQYVS

-772 LNGAYYYFIN
+772 VNAAYYNFIN
-782 RSYDGTYLNRNHYGS
+782 RSYDGTYLNRNHYAS

-844 KQGLVLNIQA
+844 KQGLILNIQA

-862 YRSDSFG
+862 YRSESFG

-875 SYIYQNSRYQNVM
+875 SYIYQNSRYQHVSL
-888 VSLTWMF
+888 SLTWMF
-895 GQQQYMKRRKV
+895 GQQQYVKRRNV
-906 GDMDE
+906 GNME
-911 SARIGGGGVG
+911 EAERLGGGG
-921 K
+921 KK

>member
-1 MKRKI
+1 M
-6 ALLSRRGRTDKSACK
+6 
-21 HLRTRTLLFVVF
+21 
-33 CSVAALGQK
+33 GQK
-42 SISGKVQDA
+42 NIVGKVQDA

-62 LLRADSTVITGAIT
+62 LLTADSSLVTGAIT
-76 DEKGAFSLS
+76 DEKGAFNLNLPKRSENTGEKVETTSVDPRPLT
-85 ANGPTPTLPTR
+85 PTPQAGRGSSPASPVVRPGDRT
-96 EGVKSNNNY
+96 SM

-114 KTETR
+114 KTV
-119 TIQPYNSSTARD
+119 ARAIHSGD
-131 TVGTSPVDPRP
+131 AN
-142 LTPSPSR
+142 L
-149 QVGINE
+149 
-155 AGRGSS
+155 
-161 LESPVVLITL
+161 LITL
-171 REESEELAEVEVKAK
+171 QEESEELAEVEVKAK

-271 SNPSTKYDAAGQG
+271 SNPSAKYDAAGQG

-328 NYRTEKTYTFAT
+328 NYRSEKTYTFAT
-340 LTQFYVDQNIHVEV
+340 LTQLYVDQNIHVEV
-354 GSEALDTLTQTTTER
+354 GSEALDTLTQTRTER
-369 YDESEYVCDF
+369 YDESEHVCDF
-379 QYYMLKVGNDWFI
+379 QYYMAKIGNDWFI

-414 AGRGWGYTK
+414 EGHGWGYTK
-423 VGEDIIENSM
+423 VGDDIVENSM
-433 SVLENPM
+433 SVLANPI

-451 THVFNDSLERE
+451 THVFNDSLDRE
-462 LTTNVDYNRYAGQQ
+462 LTANVDYNRYAGQQ
-476 INSQQNTYYRAA
+476 GNSQQNTYYY
-488 SGAHLPTISNGAA
+488 NG
-501 WRPHL
+501 
-506 LENNAFADSTRMGM
+506 FSDTVVTGM
-520 VISTDQ
+520 VIETDQ

-542 QTGMIEAGA
+542 QTGVIEAGA

-565 STINGVARET
+565 STLNGVARPT
-575 LHSDFDYSE
+575 QRSDFDYSE

-658 PSYYQLNPFRTYLD
+658 PNYYQLNPFRTYMD

-682 LMPEFNNQV
+682 LTPEFNNQV
-691 DLNFSYSQYVA
+691 DLNFSYSQYVS

-760 TRQMTGAWLALT
+760 TRQITGAWLALT
-772 LNGAYYYFIN
+772 VNAAYYNFIN
-782 RSYDGTYLNRNHYGS
+782 RSYDGTYLNRNHYAS

-844 KQGLVLNIQA
+844 KQGLILNIQA

-862 YRSDSFG
+862 YRSESFG

-875 SYIYQNSRYQNVM
+875 SYYYEKWRYQNVSM
-888 VSLTWMF
+888 SLTWMF
-895 GQQQYMKRRKV
+895 GQQQYMKRRNV

-911 SARIGGGGVG
+911 ASRLGGGG
-921 K
+921 KK

>member
-1 MKRKI
+1 M
-6 ALLSRRGRTDKSACK
+6 
-21 HLRTRTLLFVVF
+21 
-33 CSVAALGQK
+33 GQK
-42 SISGKVQDA
+42 NIVGKVQDA

-62 LLRADSTVITGAIT
+62 LLTADSSLVTGAIT
-76 DEKGAFSLS
+76 DEKGAFSIS
-85 ANGPTPTLPTR
+85 AYGPTPTLPTREGEEDPPHPSLQR

-114 KTETR
+114 KT
-119 TIQPYNSSTARD
+119 
-131 TVGTSPVDPRP
+131 
-142 LTPSPSR
+142 
-149 QVGINE
+149 
-155 AGRGSS
+155 
-161 LESPVVLITL
+161 VVRAIHSGDANLLITL
-171 REESEELAEVEVKAK
+171 HEESAELAEVEVKAK

-271 SNPSTKYDAAGQG
+271 SNPSAKYDAAGQG

-295 MQGLNGTLS
+295 MQGLNGTLT

-328 NYRTEKTYTFAT
+328 NYRSEKTYTFAT
-340 LTQFYVDQNIHVEV
+340 LTQLYVDQNIHVEV
-354 GSEALDTLTQTTTER
+354 GSEALDTLTQTRTER

-379 QYYMLKVGNDWFI
+379 QYYMAKIGNDWFI

-414 AGRGWGYTK
+414 EGHGWGYTK
-423 VGEDIIENSM
+423 VGDDIVENSM
-433 SVLENPM
+433 SVLANPI

-451 THVFNDSLERE
+451 THVFNDSLDRE
-462 LTTNVDYNRYAGQQ
+462 LTANVDYNRYAGQQ
-476 INSQQNTYYRAA
+476 GNSQQNTYYY
-488 SGAHLPTISNGAA
+488 NG
-501 WRPHL
+501 
-506 LENNAFADSTRMGM
+506 FADTVVTGM
-520 VISTDQ
+520 DIETDQ

-542 QTGMIEAGA
+542 QTGVIEAGA

-565 STINGVARET
+565 STLNGVARPT
-575 LHSDFDYSE
+575 QRSDFDYSE

-658 PSYYQLNPFRTYLD
+658 PNYYQLNPFRTYMD

-682 LMPEFNNQV
+682 LTPEFNNQV
-691 DLNFSYSQYVA
+691 DLNFSYSQYVS

-772 LNGAYYYFIN
+772 VNAAYYNFIN
-782 RSYDGTYLNRNHYGS
+782 RSYDGTYLNRNHYAS

-844 KQGLVLNIQA
+844 KQGLILNIQA

-862 YRSDSFG
+862 YRSESFG

-875 SYIYQNSRYQNVM
+875 SYIYQNSRYQHVSL
-888 VSLTWMF
+888 SLTWMF
-895 GQQQYMKRRKV
+895 GQQQYVKRRNV
-906 GDMDE
+906 GNME
-911 SARIGGGGVG
+911 ETERLGGGG
-921 K
+921 KK

>member
-1 MKRKI
+1 M
-6 ALLSRRGRTDKSACK
+6 
-21 HLRTRTLLFVVF
+21 
-33 CSVAALGQK
+33 GQK
-42 SISGKVQDA
+42 NIVGKVQDA

-62 LLRADSTVITGAIT
+62 LLTADSSLVTGAIT
-76 DEKGAFSLS
+76 DEKGAFSIS
-85 ANGPTPTLPTR
+85 AYGPTPTLPTREGEEDPPHPSLQR

-114 KTETR
+114 KTV
-119 TIQPYNSSTARD
+119 ARAIHSGD
-131 TVGTSPVDPRP
+131 AN
-142 LTPSPSR
+142 L
-149 QVGINE
+149 
-155 AGRGSS
+155 
-161 LESPVVLITL
+161 LITL
-171 REESEELAEVEVKAK
+171 QEESEELAEVEVKAK

-271 SNPSTKYDAAGQG
+271 SNPSAKYDAAGQG

-328 NYRTEKTYTFAT
+328 NYRSEKTYTFAT
-340 LTQFYVDQNIHVEV
+340 LTQLYVDQNIHVEV
-354 GSEALDTLTQTTTER
+354 GSEALDTLTQTRTER

-379 QYYMLKVGNDWFI
+379 QYYMAKIGNDWFI

-414 AGRGWGYTK
+414 EGHGWGYTK
-423 VGEDIIENSM
+423 VGDDIVENSM
-433 SVLENPM
+433 SVLANPI

-451 THVFNDSLERE
+451 THVFNDSLDRE
-462 LTTNVDYNRYAGQQ
+462 LTANVDYNRYAGQQ
-476 INSQQNTYYRAA
+476 GNSQQNTYYY
-488 SGAHLPTISNGAA
+488 NG
-501 WRPHL
+501 
-506 LENNAFADSTRMGM
+506 FADTVVTGM
-520 VISTDQ
+520 DIETDQ

-542 QTGMIEAGA
+542 QTGVIEAGA

-565 STINGVARET
+565 STLNGVARPT
-575 LHSDFDYSE
+575 QRSDFDYSE

-614 EGDWISADSTSM
+614 EGDWISADSTSV
-626 KNYFDVFPTAFFGY
+626 KNYFNVFPTAFFGY

-658 PSYYQLNPFRTYLD
+658 PNYYQLNPFRTYMD

-682 LMPEFNNQV
+682 LTPEFNNQV
-691 DLNFSYSQYVA
+691 DLNFSYSQYVS

-772 LNGAYYYFIN
+772 VNAAYYNFIN
-782 RSYDGTYLNRNHYGS
+782 RSYDGTYLNRNHYAS

-844 KQGLVLNIQA
+844 KQGLILNLQA
-854 QDLLRSVH
+854 QDLLRSVY

-875 SYIYQNSRYQNVM
+875 SYIYQNSRYQHVSL
-888 VSLTWMF
+888 SLTWMF
-895 GQQQYMKRRKV
+895 GQQQYVKRRNV
-906 GDMDE
+906 GNME
-911 SARIGGGGVG
+911 EAERLGGGG
-921 K
+921 KK

>member
-1 MKRKI
+1 M
-6 ALLSRRGRTDKSACK
+6 
-21 HLRTRTLLFVVF
+21 
-33 CSVAALGQK
+33 GQK

-62 LLRADSTVITGAIT
+62 LLTADSTLVTGAIT
-76 DEKGAFSLS
+76 DEKGEFSLS

-114 KTETR
+114 ETV
-119 TIQPYNSSTARD
+119 ARAIHSGD
-131 TVGTSPVDPRP
+131 AN
-142 LTPSPSR
+142 L
-149 QVGINE
+149 
-155 AGRGSS
+155 
-161 LESPVVLITL
+161 LITL

-271 SNPSTKYDAAGQG
+271 SNPSAKYDAAGQG

-340 LTQFYVDQNIHVEV
+340 LTQLYVDQNIHVEV
-354 GSEALDTLTQTTTER
+354 GSEALDTLTQTRTER
-369 YDESEYVCDF
+369 YDESEDVCDF
-379 QYYMLKVGNDWFI
+379 QYYMAKIGNDWFI
-392 DKKNTFGFI
+392 DKKNTIGFI

-414 AGRGWGYTK
+414 EGHGWGYTK
-423 VGEDIIENSM
+423 VGDDIVENSM
-433 SVLENPM
+433 SVLANPI

-451 THVFNDSLERE
+451 THVFNDSLDRE

-476 INSQQNTYYRAA
+476 MNSQQNTYFHN
-488 SGAHLPTISNGAA
+488 S
-501 WRPHL
+501 
-506 LENNAFADSTRMGM
+506 FADTTCMGM
-520 VISTDQ
+520 VINTDQ

-542 QTGMIEAGA
+542 QTGVIEAGA

-565 STINGVARET
+565 STLNGVARPT
-575 LHSDFDYSE
+575 QRSDFDYSE

-640 TPTDKW
+640 NPTDKW

-658 PSYYQLNPFRTYLD
+658 PNYYQLNPFRTYMD

-682 LMPEFNNQV
+682 LTPEFNNQV
-691 DLNFSYSQYVA
+691 DLNFSYSQYVS

-772 LNGAYYYFIN
+772 VNAAYYNFIN
-782 RSYDGTYLNRNHYGS
+782 RSYDGTYLNRNHYAS

-875 SYIYQNSRYQNVM
+875 SYYYEKWRYQNVSL
-888 VSLTWMF
+888 SLTWMF
-895 GQQQYMKRRKV
+895 GQQQYMKRRNV
-906 GDMDE
+906 GNME
-911 SARIGGGGVG
+911 EAERLGGGG
-921 K
+921 KK

>member
-1 MKRKI
+1 M
-6 ALLSRRGRTDKSACK
+6 
-21 HLRTRTLLFVVF
+21 
-33 CSVAALGQK
+33 GQK
-42 SISGKVQDA
+42 NIVGMVQNA

-62 LLRADSTVITGAIT
+62 LLTADSSLVTGAIT
-76 DEKGAFSLS
+76 DEKGAFSIS
-85 ANGPTPTLPTR
+85 AYGQTPTLPTR
-96 EGVKSNNNY
+96 EGEEDPPHPSLQREGVTSNNNY

-114 KTETR
+114 KTV
-119 TIQPYNSSTARD
+119 ARAIHSGD
-131 TVGTSPVDPRP
+131 AN
-142 LTPSPSR
+142 L
-149 QVGINE
+149 
-155 AGRGSS
+155 
-161 LESPVVLITL
+161 LITL
-171 REESEELAEVEVKAK
+171 QEESAELAEVEVKAN

-271 SNPSTKYDAAGQG
+271 SNPSAKYDAAGQG

-295 MQGLNGTLS
+295 MQGLNGTLT

-328 NYRTEKTYTFAT
+328 NYRSEKTYTFAT
-340 LTQFYVDQNIHVEV
+340 LTQLYVDQNIHVEV
-354 GSEALDTLTQTTTER
+354 GSEALDTLTQTRTER

-379 QYYMLKVGNDWFI
+379 QYYMAKIGNDWFI

-414 AGRGWGYTK
+414 EGHGRGYTK
-423 VGEDIIENSM
+423 VGDDIVENSM
-433 SVLENPM
+433 SVLANPI

-451 THVFNDSLERE
+451 THVFNDSLDRE
-462 LTTNVDYNRYAGQQ
+462 LTANVDYNRYAGQQ
-476 INSQQNTYYRAA
+476 GNSQQNTYYY
-488 SGAHLPTISNGAA
+488 NG
-501 WRPHL
+501 
-506 LENNAFADSTRMGM
+506 FADTVITGM
-520 VISTDQ
+520 VIETDQ

-542 QTGMIEAGA
+542 QTGVIEAGA

-565 STINGVARET
+565 STLNGVARPT
-575 LHSDFDYSE
+575 QHSDFDYSE

-640 TPTDKW
+640 NPTDKW

-658 PSYYQLNPFRTYLD
+658 PNYYQLNPFRTYMD

-682 LMPEFNNQV
+682 LTPEFNNQV
-691 DLNFSYSQYVA
+691 DLNFSYSQYVS

-760 TRQMTGAWLALT
+760 TRQITGAWLALT
-772 LNGAYYYFIN
+772 VNAAYYNFIN
-782 RSYDGTYLNRNHYGS
+782 RSYDGTYLNRNHYAS

-844 KQGLVLNIQA
+844 KQGLILNLQA

-862 YRSDSFG
+862 YRSESFG

-875 SYIYQNSRYQNVM
+875 SYIYQNSRYQHVSL
-888 VSLTWMF
+888 SLTWMF
-895 GQQQYMKRRKV
+895 GQQQYMKRRNV
-906 GDMDE
+906 GNME
-911 SARIGGGGVG
+911 EAERLGGGG
-921 K
+921 KK

>member
-1 MKRKI
+1 MKRSI
-6 ALLSRRGRTDKSACK
+6 
-21 HLRTRTLLFVVF
+21 TLLLLFLG
-33 CSVAALGQK
+33 SVAAMGQK
-42 SISGKVQDA
+42 NIVGMVQNA

-62 LLRADSTVITGAIT
+62 LLTADSSLVTGAIT
-76 DEKGAFSLS
+76 DEKGAFSIS
-85 ANGPTPTLPTR
+85 AYGQTPTLPTREGEEDPPHPSLQR

-114 KTETR
+114 KTV
-119 TIQPYNSSTARD
+119 ARAIHSGD
-131 TVGTSPVDPRP
+131 AN
-142 LTPSPSR
+142 L
-149 QVGINE
+149 
-155 AGRGSS
+155 
-161 LESPVVLITL
+161 LITL
-171 REESEELAEVEVKAK
+171 QEESAELAEVEVKAN

-271 SNPSTKYDAAGQG
+271 SNPSAKYDAAGQG

-295 MQGLNGTLS
+295 MQGLNGTLT

-328 NYRTEKTYTFAT
+328 NYRSEKTYTFAT
-340 LTQFYVDQNIHVEV
+340 LTQLYVDQNIHVEV
-354 GSEALDTLTQTTTER
+354 GSEALDTLTQTRTER

-379 QYYMLKVGNDWFI
+379 QYYMAKIGNDWFI

-414 AGRGWGYTK
+414 EGHGRGYTK
-423 VGEDIIENSM
+423 VGDDIVENSM
-433 SVLENPM
+433 SVLANPI

-451 THVFNDSLERE
+451 THVFNDSLDRE
-462 LTTNVDYNRYAGQQ
+462 LTANVDYNRYAGQQ
-476 INSQQNTYYRAA
+476 GNSQQNTYYY
-488 SGAHLPTISNGAA
+488 NG
-501 WRPHL
+501 
-506 LENNAFADSTRMGM
+506 FADTVITGM
-520 VISTDQ
+520 VIETDQ

-542 QTGMIEAGA
+542 QTGVIEAGA

-565 STINGVARET
+565 STLNGVARPT
-575 LHSDFDYSE
+575 QHSDFDYSE

-640 TPTDKW
+640 NPTDKW

-658 PSYYQLNPFRTYLD
+658 PNYYQLNPFRTYMD

-682 LMPEFNNQV
+682 LTPEFNNQV
-691 DLNFSYSQYVA
+691 DLNFSYSQYVS

-760 TRQMTGAWLALT
+760 TRQITGAWLALT
-772 LNGAYYYFIN
+772 VNAAYYNFIN
-782 RSYDGTYLNRNHYGS
+782 RSYDGTYLNRNHYAS

-844 KQGLVLNIQA
+844 KQGLILNLQA

-862 YRSDSFG
+862 YRSESFG

-875 SYIYQNSRYQNVM
+875 SYIYQNSRYQHVSL
-888 VSLTWMF
+888 SLTWMF
-895 GQQQYMKRRKV
+895 GQQQYMKRRNV
-906 GDMDE
+906 GNME
-911 SARIGGGGVG
+911 EAERLGGGG
-921 K
+921 KK

>member
-1 MKRKI
+1 MKRSI
-6 ALLSRRGRTDKSACK
+6 
-21 HLRTRTLLFVVF
+21 TLLLLFLG
-33 CSVAALGQK
+33 SVAAMGQK
-42 SISGKVQDA
+42 NIVGKVQDA

-62 LLRADSTVITGAIT
+62 LLTADSSLVTGAIT
-76 DEKGAFSLS
+76 DEKGAFNLNLPKRSENTGEKVDTTSVDPRPL
-85 ANGPTPTLPTR
+85 TPSPQAGRGSSPASPVVRPGDRT
-96 EGVKSNNNY
+96 SM

-114 KTETR
+114 KTV
-119 TIQPYNSSTARD
+119 ARAIHSGD
-131 TVGTSPVDPRP
+131 AN
-142 LTPSPSR
+142 L
-149 QVGINE
+149 
-155 AGRGSS
+155 
-161 LESPVVLITL
+161 LITL
-171 REESEELAEVEVKAK
+171 QEESAELAEVEVKAK

-271 SNPSTKYDAAGQG
+271 SNPSAKYDAAGQG

-295 MQGLNGTLS
+295 MQGLNGTLT

-328 NYRTEKTYTFAT
+328 NYRSEKTYTFAT
-340 LTQFYVDQNIHVEV
+340 LTQLYVDQNIHVEV
-354 GSEALDTLTQTTTER
+354 GSEALDTLTQTRTER
-369 YDESEYVCDF
+369 YDESKYVCDF
-379 QYYMLKVGNDWFI
+379 QYYMAKIGNDWFI
-392 DKKNTFGFI
+392 DNKNTFGFI

-414 AGRGWGYTK
+414 EGHGWGYTK
-423 VGEDIIENSM
+423 VGDDIVENSM
-433 SVLENPM
+433 SVLANPI

-451 THVFNDSLERE
+451 THVFNDSLDRE
-462 LTTNVDYNRYAGQQ
+462 LTANVDYNRYAGQQ
-476 INSQQNTYYRAA
+476 GNSQQNRYYRTAWSQA
-488 SGAHLPTISNGAA
+488 PSNSAA

-506 LENNAFADSTRMGM
+506 LEAGAYSDTVVTGM
-520 VISTDQ
+520 DIETDQ

-542 QTGMIEAGA
+542 QTGVIEAGA

-565 STINGVARET
+565 STLNGVARPT
-575 LHSDFDYSE
+575 QRSDFDYSE

-626 KNYFDVFPTAFFGY
+626 KNYFNVFPTAFFGY
-640 TPTDKW
+640 NPTDKW

-658 PSYYQLNPFRTYLD
+658 PNYYQLNPFRTYMD

-682 LMPEFNNQV
+682 LTPEFNNQV
-691 DLNFSYSQYVA
+691 DLNFSYSQYVS

-760 TRQMTGAWLALT
+760 TRQITGAWLALT
-772 LNGAYYYFIN
+772 VNAAYYNFIN
-782 RSYDGTYLNRNHYGS
+782 RSYDGTYLNRNHYAS

-802 TAYLPQDWTLSVD
+802 TAYLPKEWTLSVD

-844 KQGLVLNIQA
+844 KQGLILNIQA

-862 YRSDSFG
+862 YRSESFG
-869 MAEGNS
+869 MTEGNS
-875 SYIYQNSRYQNVM
+875 SYIYQNSRYQHVSL
-888 VSLTWMF
+888 SLTWMF
-895 GQQQYMKRRKV
+895 GQQQYVKRRNV
-906 GDMDE
+906 GNME
-911 SARIGGGGVG
+911 EAERLGGGG
-921 K
+921 KK

>member
-6 ALLSRRGRTDKSACK
+6 ALL
-21 HLRTRTLLFVVF
+21 FVVVYSF
-33 CSVAALGQK
+33 AAMGQK

-62 LLRADSTVITGAIT
+62 LLTADSTLVTGAIT

-114 KTETR
+114 ETVVR
-119 TIQPYNSSTARD
+119 TIHSGDAN
-131 TVGTSPVDPRP
+131 
-142 LTPSPSR
+142 L
-149 QVGINE
+149 
-155 AGRGSS
+155 
-161 LESPVVLITL
+161 LITL

-271 SNPSTKYDAAGQG
+271 SNPSAKYDAAGQG

-328 NYRTEKTYTFAT
+328 NYRSEKTYTFAT
-340 LTQFYVDQNIHVEV
+340 LTQLYVDQNIHVEV
-354 GSEALDTLTQTTTER
+354 GSEALDTLTQTRTER

-423 VGEDIIENSM
+423 VGNDIVENSM
-433 SVLENPM
+433 SVLENPI

-451 THVFNDSLERE
+451 THVFNDSLDRE

-476 INSQQNTYYRAA
+476 MNSQQNTYF
-488 SGAHLPTISNGAA
+488 HNG
-501 WRPHL
+501 
-506 LENNAFADSTRMGM
+506 FADTTCMGM
-520 VISTDQ
+520 VINTDQ

-551 KWAMSNTFNRMTTD
+551 KWVMSNTFNRMATD
-565 STINGVARET
+565 STVNGVARET

-640 TPTDKW
+640 NPTDKW

-682 LMPEFNNQV
+682 LTPEFNNQV

-772 LNGAYYYFIN
+772 VNAAYYNFIN
-782 RSYDGTYLNRNHYGS
+782 RSYDGTYLNRNHYAS

-826 NKTDATWY
+826 NKTEATWY
-834 MGAAVRKMWR
+834 LGAAVRKMWR

-862 YRSDSFG
+862 YRSESFG

-875 SYIYQNSRYQNVM
+875 SYIYQNSRYQHVSL
-888 VSLTWMF
+888 SLTWMF

-911 SARIGGGGVG
+911 ASRLGGGGVG

>member
-1 MKRKI
+1 M
-6 ALLSRRGRTDKSACK
+6 
-21 HLRTRTLLFVVF
+21 
-33 CSVAALGQK
+33 GQK
-42 SISGKVQDA
+42 NIVGKVQDA

-62 LLRADSTVITGAIT
+62 LLTADSSLVTGAIT
-76 DEKGAFSLS
+76 DEKGAFNLNLPKRSENTGEKVETTSVDPRPL
-85 ANGPTPTLPTR
+85 TPSPQAGRGSSPASPVVRPGDRT
-96 EGVKSNNNY
+96 SM

-114 KTETR
+114 KTV
-119 TIQPYNSSTARD
+119 ARAIHSGD
-131 TVGTSPVDPRP
+131 AN
-142 LTPSPSR
+142 L
-149 QVGINE
+149 
-155 AGRGSS
+155 
-161 LESPVVLITL
+161 LITL
-171 REESEELAEVEVKAK
+171 QEESEELAEVEVKAK

-271 SNPSTKYDAAGQG
+271 SNPSAKYDAAGQG

-328 NYRTEKTYTFAT
+328 NYRSEKTYTFAT
-340 LTQFYVDQNIHVEV
+340 LTQLYVDQNIHVEV
-354 GSEALDTLTQTTTER
+354 GSEALDTLTQTRTER

-379 QYYMLKVGNDWFI
+379 QYYMAKIGNDWFI

-414 AGRGWGYTK
+414 EGNGWGYTK
-423 VGEDIIENSM
+423 VGDDIVENSM
-433 SVLENPM
+433 SVLANPI

-451 THVFNDSLERE
+451 THVFNDSLDRE
-462 LTTNVDYNRYAGQQ
+462 LTVNVDYNRYAGQQ
-476 INSQQNTYYRAA
+476 GNSQQNRYYY
-488 SGAHLPTISNGAA
+488 NG
-501 WRPHL
+501 
-506 LENNAFADSTRMGM
+506 FADTVVTGM
-520 VISTDQ
+520 DIETDQ
-526 VVDIY
+526 TVDIY

-542 QTGMIEAGA
+542 QTGVIEAGA

-565 STINGVARET
+565 STLNGVARPT
-575 LHSDFDYSE
+575 QHSDFDYSE

-658 PSYYQLNPFRTYLD
+658 PNYYQLNPFRTYMD

-682 LMPEFNNQV
+682 LTPEFNNQV
-691 DLNFSYSQYVA
+691 DLNFSYSQYVS

-721 PNGNGRQKWVN
+721 SNGNGRQKWVN

-772 LNGAYYYFIN
+772 VNAAYYNFIN
-782 RSYDGTYLNRNHYGS
+782 RSYDGTYLNRNHYAS

-844 KQGLVLNIQA
+844 KQGLILNIQA

-862 YRSDSFG
+862 YRSESFG

-875 SYIYQNSRYQNVM
+875 SYYYEKWRYQNVSM
-888 VSLTWMF
+888 SLTWMF
-895 GQQQYMKRRKV
+895 GQQQYVKRRNV
-906 GDMDE
+906 GNME
-911 SARIGGGGVG
+911 EAERLGGGG
-921 K
+921 KK

>member
-1 MKRKI
+1 M
-6 ALLSRRGRTDKSACK
+6 
-21 HLRTRTLLFVVF
+21 
-33 CSVAALGQK
+33 GQK
-42 SISGKVQDA
+42 NIVGKVQDA

-62 LLRADSTVITGAIT
+62 LLTADSSLVTGAIT
-76 DEKGAFSLS
+76 DEKGAFSLNLPKRGENTDEKVETTSVDPRPLTPSPQAGRGSSPVSPVVRPGDRASSS
-85 ANGPTPTLPTR
+85 ANETPSLVRPGDRT
-96 EGVKSNNNY
+96 SM

-114 KTETR
+114 KTV
-119 TIQPYNSSTARD
+119 ARAIHSGD
-131 TVGTSPVDPRP
+131 AN
-142 LTPSPSR
+142 L
-149 QVGINE
+149 
-155 AGRGSS
+155 
-161 LESPVVLITL
+161 LITL
-171 REESEELAEVEVKAK
+171 QEESEELAEVEVKAK

-271 SNPSTKYDAAGQG
+271 SNPSAKYDAAGQG

-328 NYRTEKTYTFAT
+328 NYRSEKTYTFAT
-340 LTQFYVDQNIHVEV
+340 LTQLYVDQNIHVEV
-354 GSEALDTLTQTTTER
+354 GSEALDTLTQTRTER

-379 QYYMLKVGNDWFI
+379 QYYMAKIGNDWFI

-414 AGRGWGYTK
+414 EGHGWGYTK
-423 VGEDIIENSM
+423 VGDDIVENSM
-433 SVLENPM
+433 SVLANPI

-451 THVFNDSLERE
+451 THVFNDSLDRE
-462 LTTNVDYNRYAGQQ
+462 LTANVDYNRYAGQQ
-476 INSQQNTYYRAA
+476 GNSQQNTYYY
-488 SGAHLPTISNGAA
+488 NG
-501 WRPHL
+501 
-506 LENNAFADSTRMGM
+506 FADTVVTGM
-520 VISTDQ
+520 VIETDQ

-542 QTGMIEAGA
+542 QTGVIEAGA

-565 STINGVARET
+565 STLNGVARPT
-575 LHSDFDYSE
+575 QHSDFDYSE

-658 PSYYQLNPFRTYLD
+658 PNYYQLNPFRTYMD

-682 LMPEFNNQV
+682 LTPEFNNQV
-691 DLNFSYSQYVA
+691 DLNFSYSQYVS

-760 TRQMTGAWLALT
+760 TRQITGAWLALT
-772 LNGAYYYFIN
+772 VNAAYYNFIN
-782 RSYDGTYLNRNHYGS
+782 RSYDGTYLNRNHYAS

-844 KQGLVLNIQA
+844 KQGLILNIQA

-862 YRSDSFG
+862 YRSESFG

-875 SYIYQNSRYQNVM
+875 SYIYQNSRYQHVSL
-888 VSLTWMF
+888 SLTWMF
-895 GQQQYMKRRKV
+895 GQQQYVKRRNV
-906 GDMDE
+906 GNME
-911 SARIGGGGVG
+911 EAERLGGGG
-921 K
+921 KK

>member
-1 MKRKI
+1 M
-6 ALLSRRGRTDKSACK
+6 
-21 HLRTRTLLFVVF
+21 
-33 CSVAALGQK
+33 GQK
-42 SISGKVQDA
+42 NIVGKVQDA

-62 LLRADSTVITGAIT
+62 LLTADSSLVTGAIT
-76 DEKGAFSLS
+76 DEKGAFSIS
-85 ANGPTPTLPTR
+85 AYGQTPTLPTREGEEDPLHPSLQR

-114 KTETR
+114 KTV
-119 TIQPYNSSTARD
+119 ARAIHSGD
-131 TVGTSPVDPRP
+131 AN
-142 LTPSPSR
+142 L
-149 QVGINE
+149 
-155 AGRGSS
+155 
-161 LESPVVLITL
+161 LITL
-171 REESEELAEVEVKAK
+171 QEESAELAEVEVKAK

-271 SNPSTKYDAAGQG
+271 SNPSAKYDAAGQG

-328 NYRTEKTYTFAT
+328 NYRSEKTYTFAT
-340 LTQFYVDQNIHVEV
+340 LTQLYVDQNIHVEV
-354 GSEALDTLTQTTTER
+354 GSEALDTLTQTRTER

-379 QYYMLKVGNDWFI
+379 QYYMAKIGNDWFI

-414 AGRGWGYTK
+414 EGHGWGYTK
-423 VGEDIIENSM
+423 VGDDIVENSM
-433 SVLENPM
+433 SVLANPI

-451 THVFNDSLERE
+451 THVFNDSLDRE
-462 LTTNVDYNRYAGQQ
+462 LTANVDYNRYAGQQ
-476 INSQQNTYYRAA
+476 GNSQQNRYYRMAWSQAPSNSAA
-488 SGAHLPTISNGAA
+488 R
-501 WRPHL
+501 RPHL
-506 LENNAFADSTRMGM
+506 LEAGAYSDTVVTGM
-520 VISTDQ
+520 DIETDQ

-542 QTGMIEAGA
+542 QTGVIEAGA

-565 STINGVARET
+565 STLNGVARPT
-575 LHSDFDYSE
+575 QRSDFDYSE

-640 TPTDKW
+640 NPTDKW

-658 PSYYQLNPFRTYLD
+658 PNYYQLNPFRTYMD

-682 LMPEFNNQV
+682 LTPEFNNQV
-691 DLNFSYSQYVA
+691 DLNFSYSQYVS

-760 TRQMTGAWLALT
+760 TRQITGAWLALT
-772 LNGAYYYFIN
+772 VNAAYYNFIN
-782 RSYDGTYLNRNHYGS
+782 RSYDGTYLNRNHYAS

-802 TAYLPQDWTLSVD
+802 TAYLPKDWTLSVD

-844 KQGLVLNIQA
+844 KQGLILNIQA

-862 YRSDSFG
+862 YRSESFG

-875 SYIYQNSRYQNVM
+875 SYIYQNSRYQHVSL
-888 VSLTWMF
+888 SLTWMF
-895 GQQQYMKRRKV
+895 GQQQYVKRRNV
-906 GDMDE
+906 GNME
-911 SARIGGGGVG
+911 EAERLGGGG
-921 K
+921 KK

>member
-1 MKRKI
+1 M
-6 ALLSRRGRTDKSACK
+6 
-21 HLRTRTLLFVVF
+21 
-33 CSVAALGQK
+33 GQK

-51 QGEPIAYATVS
+51 QGDPIAYATVS
-62 LLRADSTVITGAIT
+62 LLTADSTLVTGAIT
-76 DEKGAFSLS
+76 DEKGAFSLVRPGDRTS
-85 ANGPTPTLPTR
+85 M
-96 EGVKSNNNY
+96 

-114 KTETR
+114 ETVAR
-119 TIQPYNSSTARD
+119 TIQLNSSSTAGE
-131 TVGTSPVDPRP
+131 TPASP
-142 LTPSPSR
+142 
-149 QVGINE
+149 E
-155 AGRGSS
+155 
-161 LESPVVLITL
+161 VLITL

-271 SNPSTKYDAAGQG
+271 SNPSAKYDAAGQG

-328 NYRTEKTYTFAT
+328 NYRSEKTYTFAT

-354 GSEALDTLTQTTTER
+354 GSEAQDTLTQTRTER

-407 IMRQDVP
+407 IMRQNVP

-423 VGEDIIENSM
+423 VGNDIVENSM
-433 SVLENPM
+433 SVLENPI

-451 THVFNDSLERE
+451 THVFNDSLDRE

-476 INSQQNTYYRAA
+476 MNSQQNTYFHN
-488 SGAHLPTISNGAA
+488 S
-501 WRPHL
+501 
-506 LENNAFADSTRMGM
+506 FADTTRMGM
-520 VISTDQ
+520 VINTDQ
-526 VVDIY
+526 KVDIY

-565 STINGVARET
+565 STVNDVARET

-640 TPTDKW
+640 NPTDKW

-682 LMPEFNNQV
+682 LTPEFNNQV

-772 LNGAYYYFIN
+772 VNAAYYNFIN
-782 RSYDGTYLNRNHYGS
+782 RSYDGTYLNRNHYAS

-844 KQGLVLNIQA
+844 KQGLILNIQA

-869 MAEGNS
+869 MVEGNS
-875 SYIYQNSRYQNVM
+875 SYYYQNSRYQNVSM
-888 VSLTWMF
+888 SLTWMF

-911 SARIGGGGVG
+911 ASRLGGGGVG